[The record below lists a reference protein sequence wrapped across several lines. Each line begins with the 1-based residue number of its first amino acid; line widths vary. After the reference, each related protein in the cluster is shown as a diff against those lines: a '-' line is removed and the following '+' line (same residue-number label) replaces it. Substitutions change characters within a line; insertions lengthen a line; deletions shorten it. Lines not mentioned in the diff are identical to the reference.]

1 MELMAH
7 FSMLEMAAKPKHP
20 INVCDDS
27 AKEAD
32 KAETNLI
39 QKVFIMLFSVKK
51 SLYSKQGLL
60 ITLYVNGLKKIYAA
74 RF

>member
-1 MELMAH
+1 M
-7 FSMLEMAAKPKHP
+7 
-20 INVCDDS
+20 IQQRR
-27 AKEAD
+27 

-51 SLYSKQGLL
+51 SPYSKQGLL

>member
-1 MELMAH
+1 MAH

-20 INVCDDS
+20 INICDDS
-27 AKEAD
+27 AEEAD
-32 KAETNLI
+32 TAETNLI

-60 ITLYVNGLKKIYAA
+60 ITFYVNGLKKIYAA